1 MKRLILI
8 ILASSGLVGAQAQSI
23 FSDPLGGA
31 LMGAAIGGVAS
42 CNCHNQLLN

>member
-8 ILASSGLVGAQAQSI
+8 ILASSGLVGAQARSI

-31 LMGAAIGGVAS
+31 PMGAAIGGTTS
-42 CNCHNQLLN
+42 GNCHHEPLN